1 MTVLDWVAIIGAL
14 AWTPHLFILIKNWI
28 TKPEVRVITQR
39 SVQLGF
45 TTFGS
50 IFNLRI
56 AFAVKNKDVVISD
69 IKVRLKHESGEERL
83 LEWQGITQ
91 HLGKM
96 TMPNAEVMPY
106 EKEHSVLAIKLTQK
120 EIEERLVRFQE
131 PSFIESQRKIIQTA
145 VKKMAYLK
153 SEEKFDPNNFLR
165 EQEMTELYNF
175 NKHAFNWK
183 QGKYEAV
190 IEVQSPERFTL
201 VDNVR
206 EFILLPIDIEN
217 LEKNKEQL
225 EVDYKGMMLGYG
237 EDSEGAQWQWLNPAL
252 VKT

>member
-1 MTVLDWVAIIGAL
+1 MKVLDWVAIIGAL
-14 AWTPHLFILIKNWI
+14 AWTPHLFILIKNWL
-28 TKPEVRVITQR
+28 TKPEVRIITQR
-39 SVQLGF
+39 SVEIGF

-56 AFAVKNKDVVISD
+56 AFSVKNKDVVISD

-96 TMPNAEVMPY
+96 TMPN

-131 PSFIESQRKIIQTA
+131 PSFIESQRSHIQNA

-153 SEEKFDPNNFLR
+153 SENKFEANVFLR
-165 EQEMTELYNF
+165 EQEMADLYNF
-175 NKHAFNWK
+175 NKHAFPWK
-183 QGKYEAV
+183 QGKYKAI
-190 IEVQSPERFTL
+190 IEVQSPEKLTL
-201 VDNVR
+201 IDNTR
-206 EFILLPIDIEN
+206 EFILTPLDIER
-217 LEKNKEQL
+217 LENNKVQL
-225 EVDYKGMMLGYG
+225 EIDYKGMMLGYD
-237 EDSEGAQWQWLNPAL
+237 EELEKAQWQWCNPAL
-252 VKT
+252 IKT